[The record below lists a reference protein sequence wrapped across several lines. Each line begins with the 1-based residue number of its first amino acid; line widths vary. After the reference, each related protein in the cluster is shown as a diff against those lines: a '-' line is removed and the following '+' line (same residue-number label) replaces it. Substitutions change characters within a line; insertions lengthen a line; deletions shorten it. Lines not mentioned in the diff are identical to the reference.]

1 MNDFV
6 DQNKVINIAIAV
18 ILTISA
24 FIIPAA
30 IIYPAKSSFITTQ
43 AEEIGTS
50 HLALLTGG
58 LGILALA
65 AIFVVFGVVD
75 KRVKKSILTLILG
88 SIAFLGISLSI
99 KDYYYMVPTHL
110 VINEPFS
117 YETQIYEWDDFESVE
132 EIITKIDGTTA
143 VEKVVLHMKNGKDFT
158 YEGGTMMRM
167 YATIASRVEHAGGK
181 HIRTKQ

>member
-50 HLALLTGG
+50 AMALLTGG
-58 LGILALA
+58 IGILSLA
-65 AIFVVFGVVD
+65 AIFAIFGIVED
-75 KRVKKSILTLILG
+75 RFKKSILSLLLAI
-88 SIAFLGISLSI
+88 IAFLGISLSI
-99 KDYYYMVPTHL
+99 KDYYYITPTHFAL
-110 VINEPFS
+110 NEPFS
-117 YETQIYEWDDFESVE
+117 YETKIYEWTDFHSVE
-132 EIITKIDGTTA
+132 EVITKINGTTA
-143 VEKVVLHMKNGKDFT
+143 VEKVVLHMKDDKQYSYD
-158 YEGGTMMRM
+158 GGAMMLM
-167 YATIASRVEHAGGK
+167 YSSIISRVESAGGE
-181 HIRTKQ
+181 HIRLKH